1 MSKKLF
7 VGGLSWGTTDEGLHG
22 AFSKFGEIAEA
33 KVITDRETGRSR
45 GFGFVTFA
53 NDESAVSA
61 ISEMNGAE
69 LDGRTIKVNE
79 AEDKGFRSGG
89 EGGGGGRGPGGP
101 RGGGYKGGGSR
112 GGRGGYD
119 RG

>member
-53 NDESAVSA
+53 NDESAASA
-61 ISEMNGAE
+61 IGEMNGTE

-79 AEDKGFRSGG
+79 AEDKGFRTVAAAVAAW
-89 EGGGGGRGPGGP
+89 R
-101 RGGGYKGGGSR
+101 RGGGYKGGVAAVV
-112 GGRGGYD
+112 RGGYD
-119 RG
+119 RD